1 MQSLFQAWRRR
12 WWRPDP
18 AALAA
23 FEGLRPVTVVTG
35 GSEGIGYEL
44 ARRFASAGNDV
55 MLVARR
61 LEPLEQAAAQIRAE
75 TKADVSVLPL
85 DVTVPDAVAK
95 IEATLLSQGAYADI
109 LVNNAGIGLAGPFH
123 AHTDAD
129 VLRLVDL
136 NVRALTQLTH
146 HFLPGMRVRGRGGIL
161 NVASIGGFA
170 PGPNQAAYYAS
181 KAYVLSLTE
190 AIAAETAGE
199 GVRVCALAPGPVNT
213 RWHEKAGAQSA
224 FYRSFVPPAS
234 ARSVAWAGYLGYV
247 LGLRVIIPGLV
258 NPIMAVAM
266 RIMPH
271 RIVIPIIGVL
281 LRPRKR

>member
-1 MQSLFQAWRRR
+1 MRSLVLAWRRR
-12 WWRPDP
+12 WWRRDP

-35 GSEGIGYEL
+35 GSEGIGLEL

-61 LEPLEQAAAQIRAE
+61 LEPLEQAAVQIRAE
-75 TKADVSVLPL
+75 TKADVVVLPL
-85 DVTVPDAVAK
+85 DVTVPDAVAQ
-95 IEATLLSQGAYADI
+95 IEAALASHGAYADV

-123 AHTDAD
+123 AHAAAD

-136 NVRALTQLTH
+136 NVRALTHLTH

-161 NVASIGGFA
+161 NLASIGGFA

-247 LGLRVIIPGLV
+247 LGLRVTIPGLV
-258 NPIMAVAM
+258 NPFMALAM

-281 LRPRKR
+281 LRPRGR

>member
-1 MQSLFQAWRRR
+1 MRSLLQSWRRR

-35 GSEGIGYEL
+35 GSEGIGFEL

-75 TKADVSVLPL
+75 TKAAVGVLSL
-85 DVTVPDAVAK
+85 DITVPDAVAK
-95 IEATLLSQGAYADI
+95 IEAALQSQGAYADI

-123 AHTDAD
+123 AHSDAD

-146 HFLPGMRVRGRGGIL
+146 RFLPGMRVRGRGGIL

-247 LGLRVIIPGLV
+247 LGLRVTIPGLV